1 MFISIGEAISEK
13 YPDLEF
19 QLSDQCFEGLTTL
32 KKDPDRP
39 GYAIPDP
46 DSMLTKAQFDECV
59 AYALAHPDRQ
69 TGNIVVRSHLS
80 SDPKCVETKC
90 PDPGWR
96 HCRVTSGSEDDD
108 GGAPGY
114 KAIAEQL
121 DQIWHHIDDGGTLD
135 KNCQWYKDV
144 KSVKTTFAKGSR

>member
-69 TGNIVVRSHLS
+69 PGNIVVRSHLS
-80 SDPKCVETKC
+80 SDPKCVETNVLILVGDIVELPQDLKMMMVELQAIKLSQNN
-90 PDPGWR
+90 WIK
-96 HCRVTSGSEDDD
+96 SG
-108 GGAPGY
+108 
-114 KAIAEQL
+114 I
-121 DQIWHHIDDGGTLD
+121 I
-135 KNCQWYKDV
+135 
-144 KSVKTTFAKGSR
+144 